1 MDKHFE
7 TRFWEIDLMRGLA
20 IVLMVVF
27 HLLYDL
33 NYFLGYGFDLNSG
46 LWMYVGRSAAILF
59 ILLSGISLS
68 LSYSRNVKMQ
78 NTGQNLYLKYLK
90 RGCRI
95 FSWGILITFMTWLFL
110 RKGVIVFGILHFI
123 GVSIILAYPFLR
135 FRNINNLLIG
145 VVIILLGLYLGN
157 FTVDSSWLLWLGL
170 RPHEFYTLDYFPVFP
185 WLGVTLIGISTGNFL
200 YHDYTRRFNIR
211 EISGYLPVRLGCML
225 GKRSL
230 FIYLIHQPVLIGL
243 LYLPGFSDIGILWQ

>member
-1 MDKHFE
+1 MDEHFE

-33 NYFLGYGFDLNSG
+33 NYFIGYGFDLNSG

-68 LSYSRNVKMQ
+68 LSFSRTIILK
-78 NTGQNLYLKYLK
+78 NTGQKVYLKYLK

-95 FSWGILITFMTWLFL
+95 FSWGMVITFMTWLFL
-110 RKGVIVFGILHFI
+110 GKGVIVFGILHFI

-135 FRNINNLLIG
+135 FRDSKNFLTG
-145 VVIILLGLYLGN
+145 VVIVLLGLYLGN
-157 FTVDSSWLLWLGL
+157 FTFDSPWLLWLGL
-170 RPHEFYTLDYFPVFP
+170 RPHDFYTLDYFPICP
-185 WLGVTLIGISTGNFL
+185 WLGVTLIGVSAGNFL
-200 YHDYTRRFNIR
+200 YHGYTRRFNIR
-211 EISGYLPVRLGCML
+211 EVSSYLPVRLGCMV
-225 GKRSL
+225 GKNSL
-230 FIYLIHQPVLIGL
+230 SIYLIHQPVLIGL
-243 LYLPGFSDIGILWQ
+243 LYLLGFSDIWILWQ